1 MKRTLVLI
9 DDLYYQYGLRGK
21 EEAEI
26 LCLPMLRP
34 ARPGLAVRA
43 ARKLEL
49 SVRAPWADRWL
60 APWMER
66 IGECSQVI
74 LADAGNSFAVAG
86 LIRERWPQKRLIL
99 WYRNLVQASQPPGQA
114 PPGCEVWSFDPGD
127 CRAYGLGYNPQ
138 FYVPSPACR
147 AGASGPWDA
156 FFVGRD
162 KGRRQLLAR
171 MEAALQAQGCSTRF
185 CIAGVNS
192 PRLTYAQVLQGIAG
206 CRVLVDCKC
215 SGQQGMTLRPLE
227 ALFYGKKLL
236 TNDSRLA
243 GEAFYHP
250 DNIFI
255 WGQDDPVRL
264 GSFLHSACRPVRPA
278 ILAQYGLERWVE
290 RFG

>member
-21 EEAEI
+21 EEAGI

-99 WYRNLVQASQPPGQA
+99 WYRNLVQASQPPGPMVLGTTPSSMCPA
-114 PPGCEVWSFDPGD
+114 PPAVPG
-127 CRAYGLGYNPQ
+127 RPGHGTPFLWG
-138 FYVPSPACR
+138 
-147 AGASGPWDA
+147 GT
-156 FFVGRD
+156 
-162 KGRRQLLAR
+162 KGGGSCWPGWRR
-171 MEAALQAQGCSTRF
+171 
-185 CIAGVNS
+185 
-192 PRLTYAQVLQGIAG
+192 P
-206 CRVLVDCKC
+206 
-215 SGQQGMTLRPLE
+215 
-227 ALFYGKKLL
+227 
-236 TNDSRLA
+236 
-243 GEAFYHP
+243 
-250 DNIFI
+250 
-255 WGQDDPVRL
+255 
-264 GSFLHSACRPVRPA
+264 CRPRGAAPGSA
-278 ILAQYGLERWVE
+278 SRG
-290 RFG
+290 

>member
-1 MKRTLVLI
+1 MALGTTPSSM
-9 DDLYYQYGLRGK
+9 
-21 EEAEI
+21 
-26 LCLPMLRP
+26 CP
-34 ARPGLAVRA
+34 APPAVPGRPGHGT
-43 ARKLEL
+43 
-49 SVRAPWADRWL
+49 P
-60 APWMER
+60 
-66 IGECSQVI
+66 
-74 LADAGNSFAVAG
+74 F
-86 LIRERWPQKRLIL
+86 L
-99 WYRNLVQASQPPGQA
+99 WG
-114 PPGCEVWSFDPGD
+114 GT
-127 CRAYGLGYNPQ
+127 
-138 FYVPSPACR
+138 
-147 AGASGPWDA
+147 
-156 FFVGRD
+156 
-162 KGRRQLLAR
+162 KGGWQLLAR

-192 PRLTYAQVLQGIAG
+192 SRLTYAQVLQGIAG

-255 WGQDDPVRL
+255 WGQDDPARL